1 MELRH
6 LQYFVAVAE
15 ELHFGRAA
23 QRLNMAQPPLSQ
35 QIRHLEE
42 ELGVQL
48 FQRTRRHVEL
58 TDAGQAFLQEA
69 RLTLA
74 QAEHAVKIA
83 RQAGRG
89 EIGKLTIGFV
99 GSATYEALP
108 SIIRNFQ
115 ERYPDVEL
123 ILRELTTTQQVHAL
137 HDKRIHIGILRPPIN
152 DDTLVLET
160 LIKEPIV
167 LALPENHPLS
177 RQSSLTV
184 EALAHEHFILF
195 PRHLGPGLY
204 DQIIGLCQQAG
215 FSPQVTQEA
224 IQMQTIL
231 GLVATGLGIALIP
244 ASAQHLR
251 CTGVIYRRLDTNIYV
266 ELAMAWRKDDASPV
280 LQAFLKTIWESFSL
294 SCGAKTDRN
303 PTL

>member
-1 MELRH
+1 MQRILKMELRH

-89 EIGKLTIGFV
+89 EIGRLTIGFV

-108 SIIRNFQ
+108 NIIRNFQ
-115 ERYPDVEL
+115 VRYPNVQL
-123 ILRELTTTQQVHAL
+123 ILRELTTTQQVRAL
-137 HDKRIHIGILRPPIN
+137 HDKRIHIGLLRPPIN
-152 DDTLVLET
+152 DDDTLVLEP
-160 LIKEPIV
+160 LIKEPII

-251 CTGVIYRRLDTNIYV
+251 SAGVVYCRLDTNIYV
-266 ELAMAWRKDDASPV
+266 ELAMAWRKDEASPV
-280 LQAFLKTIWESFSL
+280 LQAFLKIIREDFSL
-294 SCGAKTDRN
+294 S
-303 PTL
+303 

>member
-115 ERYPDVEL
+115 ARCPDVEL
-123 ILRELTTTQQVHAL
+123 ILRELTTTQQVRAL

-204 DQIIGLCQQAG
+204 DQIIGLCQQGG

-251 CTGVIYRRLDTNIYV
+251 STGVIYRRLDTNIYV
-266 ELAMAWRKDDASPV
+266 ELAMARRKDDASPV
-280 LQAFLKTIWESFSL
+280 LQAFLKIIWEDFSL
-294 SCGAKTDRN
+294 
-303 PTL
+303 L